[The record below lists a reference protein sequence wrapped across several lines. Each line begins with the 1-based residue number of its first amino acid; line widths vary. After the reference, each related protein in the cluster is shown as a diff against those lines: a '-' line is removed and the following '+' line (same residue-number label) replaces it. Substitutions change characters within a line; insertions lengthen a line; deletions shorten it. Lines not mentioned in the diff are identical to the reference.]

1 VPIKRD
7 SDVPGLEV
15 SLHEPDFYRFKSV
28 RCESFLPSPSMATDT
43 IIPPLSQGWGYGV
56 IIGIGIAFAVAMMA
70 ITYLLRKY
78 SHEDNSN
85 FETYST
91 AGRSVG
97 VGLTATAVI
106 SSWAW
111 STALLSS
118 GTITYSYGIGGAFW
132 FGAGCIVQI
141 CTFSL
146 LAIQSKLKTPNAH
159 TILEVVK
166 ARYGTIAH
174 FVYMTLCLINNLIAV
189 INMLLG
195 ASAAISALTGMH
207 VVASIFLLP
216 LGVCLY
222 TISGGLRATFVT
234 DWAHT
239 VALFIIVLYL
249 ALKTL
254 TCPQI
259 GSLHDLWNTVN
270 EAALK
275 APVSGNY
282 KGSYLTMTSPSAVE
296 FGILHTLGNFGLVI
310 MDSSYWQKAYSANMA
325 AAVPGYLVGGIIYF
339 GLPWCLGSVMG
350 IGSLALQNF
359 PSWPAYGREM
369 STAEMNAGLI
379 LPYAGMA
386 VAGKAGAVAVVIVIF
401 MAVTSTMSAE
411 LIAVSS
417 IVSSDVYH
425 TYMKRNATGKQ
436 IMWVSHFACV
446 GFALVGCAV
455 SIGVYYAGVSLTWTL
470 YFLGVITCPG
480 MITMPL
486 TVLWSRQSK
495 VAAIVSPLVGLAG
508 GLATWISTA
517 KHYGHGVVSVETTGL
532 LLPCLWGSLVSTVVP
547 AIFTVILSFV
557 FPSRPFQWA
566 KFQDITLIDDSP
578 SNSLDFE
585 EKAEADSPVDFEF
598 PEDPQPPR
606 IHTAQE
612 EKYMRKMSLVSG
624 LAGAISFVVVWI
636 IWPFSMYGGRFIF
649 QPKFF
654 SGWLVVSV
662 IWVFAGFLV
671 ILVLPPFDGRNQ
683 IKTIAKGV
691 FRRT

>member
-1 VPIKRD
+1 MAQD
-7 SDVPGLEV
+7 SIV
-15 SLHEPDFYRFKSV
+15 
-28 RCESFLPSPSMATDT
+28 
-43 IIPPLSQGWGYGV
+43 PPLSQGWGYGV
-56 IIGIGIAFAVAMMA
+56 IIGIGIAFAVSMMG
-70 ITYLLRKY
+70 ITFLLRKY
-78 SHEDNSN
+78 NHEDNSN

-141 CTFSL
+141 CTFAL
-146 LAIQSKLKTPNAH
+146 LAIQSKLKTPRAH

-166 ARYGTIAH
+166 TRYGTVSH
-174 FVYMTLCLINNLIAV
+174 LVYMTLCLINNLIAV

-249 ALKTL
+249 ALKTM
-254 TCPQI
+254 TSSQI

-270 EAALK
+270 DAALK
-275 APVSGNY
+275 TPVPGNY

-310 MDSSYWQKAYSANMA
+310 MDSSYWQKAYSANVA
-325 AAVPGYLVGGIIYF
+325 AAVPGYLVGGVIYF

-359 PSWPAYGREM
+359 PSWPAYGREL
-369 STAEMNAGLI
+369 STNELNAGLI
-379 LPYAGMA
+379 LPYASMA

-425 TYMKRNATGKQ
+425 TYLKRNATGKQ
-436 IMWVSHFACV
+436 IMWVSHLACI
-446 GFALVGCAV
+446 GFAIISCAV
-455 SIGVYYAGVSLTWTL
+455 SIAVNFAGVSLTWTL

-495 VAAIVSPLVGLAG
+495 VAAIVSPLLGMAG

-532 LLPCLWGSLVSTVVP
+532 LLPCLWGSLVSTIVP
-547 AIFTVILSFV
+547 AIFTVILSLL
-557 FPSRPFQWA
+557 FPSPPFQWT
-566 KFQDITLIDDSP
+566 KFQNIELIDDTTPTSF
-578 SNSLDFE
+578 DFE
-585 EKAEADSPVDFEF
+585 EKAITESPVDFEF
-598 PEDPQPPR
+598 PNDLQSPP
-606 IHTAQE
+606 IHTVHE
-612 EKYMRKMSLVSG
+612 EKYMRKMSIVSG
-624 LAGAISFVVVWI
+624 VAGALAFVVVWI
-636 IWPFSMYGGRFIF
+636 IWPFSMYGSRFIF

-662 IWVFAGFLV
+662 IWVFMGLLV
-671 ILVLPPFDGRNQ
+671 ILVLPPLDGRRQ
-683 IKTIAKGV
+683 IMTIAKGL
-691 FRRT
+691 FGRE

>member
-1 VPIKRD
+1 
-7 SDVPGLEV
+7 
-15 SLHEPDFYRFKSV
+15 
-28 RCESFLPSPSMATDT
+28 MTQDT
-43 IIPPLSQGWGYGV
+43 IDPPLSQGWGYGV
-56 IIGIGIAFAVAMMA
+56 IIGIGIAFAAVMMG
-70 ITYLLRKY
+70 ITFLLRKY
-78 SHEDNSN
+78 SHEDNAN

-91 AGRSVG
+91 AGRSVK

-118 GTITYSYGIGGAFW
+118 GTVTYSYGIGGAFW

-141 CTFSL
+141 CTFAL
-146 LAIQSKLKTPNAH
+146 LAIQSKLKTPHAH

-166 ARYGTIAH
+166 TRYGTMAH
-174 FVYMTLCLINNLIAV
+174 MVYMTLCLINNLIAV
-189 INMLLG
+189 VNMLLG

-222 TISGGLRATFVT
+222 TISGGLRATFIT

-249 ALKTL
+249 SLKTL
-254 TCPQI
+254 TSPQV
-259 GSLHDLWNTVN
+259 GSLHDLWNTVID
-270 EAALK
+270 ASLK
-275 APVSGNY
+275 NPVEGNY
-282 KGSYLTMTSPSAVE
+282 KGSYATMTSPSAVE

-310 MDSSYWQKAYSANMA
+310 MDSSYWQKAYSANVA
-325 AAVPGYLVGGIIYF
+325 AAVPGYLLGGLIYF

-350 IGSLALQNF
+350 IGSLALQKF
-359 PSWPAYGREM
+359 PSWPAFGRDL
-369 STAEMNAGLI
+369 TNAELNAGLI

-386 VAGKAGAVAVVIVIF
+386 VAGKAGAVAVVIVVF

-417 IVSSDVYH
+417 IVSTDVYY
-425 TYMKRNATGKQ
+425 TYLHRNATSKQ
-436 IMWVSHFACV
+436 IMWVSHMACV
-446 GFALVGCAV
+446 LFALVGCAV
-455 SIGVYYAGVSLTWTL
+455 SVAVYYAGVSLTWTL

-495 VAAIVSPLVGLAG
+495 VAAIVSPLLGMAG
-508 GLATWISTA
+508 GLATWITTA
-517 KHYGHGVVSVETTGL
+517 KRYGHGVISVETTGL

-547 AIFTVILSFV
+547 AIFTVILSFL
-557 FPSRPFQWA
+557 FPSPPFHWNQ
-566 KFQDITLIDDSP
+566 FQDIKLIEETPTPPDV
-578 SNSLDFE
+578 E
-585 EKAEADSPVDFEF
+585 EKISNEPALDFEF
-598 PEDPQPPR
+598 PLELKASPSQSAKDER
-606 IHTAQE
+606 
-612 EKYMRKMSLVSG
+612 YMRKMSIVSG
-624 LAGAISFVVVWI
+624 IASALAFVVIWI
-636 IWPFSMYGGRFIF
+636 IWPFSMYASRFIF
-649 QPKFF
+649 SPGFF

-671 ILVLPPFDGRNQ
+671 ILILPPWDGRRQ
-683 IKTIAKGV
+683 IKTIVNGLLS
-691 FRRT
+691 RI